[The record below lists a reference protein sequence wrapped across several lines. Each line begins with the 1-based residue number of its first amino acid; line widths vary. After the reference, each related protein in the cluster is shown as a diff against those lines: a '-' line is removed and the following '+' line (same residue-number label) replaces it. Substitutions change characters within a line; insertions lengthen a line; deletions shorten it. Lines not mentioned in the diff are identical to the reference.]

1 MVLTPL
7 PLPDGIQYVT
17 ELAINH
23 SEVIVGTGFR
33 VNGTIGLIWRQDE
46 VAELTTL
53 LDTGSFI
60 VTEANDIAENG
71 IIAGQVQAY
80 GDTRSGE
87 AATISII

>member
-1 MVLTPL
+1 
-7 PLPDGIQYVT
+7 
-17 ELAINH
+17 
-23 SEVIVGTGFR
+23 
-33 VNGTIGLIWRQDE
+33 
-46 VAELTTL
+46 LTTL